1 MSPPVF
7 GFKRSLLIAAYGL
20 LTRMPGS
27 ARTPASTGCP
37 HAHPVMIRVPVEA
50 STRIIGGVWRLGMRF
65 FEENCKRL
73 IELDNNFFL
82 QKLIPAFAF

>member
-7 GFKRSLLIAAYGL
+7 RFKRSLLIGAHGL
-20 LTRMPGS
+20 LTRMPGG

-50 STRIIGGVWRLGMRF
+50 STRIISGVWKAGMSF
-65 FEENCKRL
+65 FKKIL
-73 IELDNNFFL
+73 SD
-82 QKLIPAFAF
+82 

>member
-7 GFKRSLLIAAYGL
+7 GFKRSLLIGAHGL
-20 LTRMPGS
+20 LTRMPGG

-50 STRIIGGVWRLGMRF
+50 STRIIGEVWSCGMSFRK
-65 FEENCKRL
+65 EKCGNRVRC
-73 IELDNNFFL
+73 
-82 QKLIPAFAF
+82 